1 MLYSGMAPGEIEYRY
16 VIVDS
21 MERKTVLDF
30 EKFKRPAIMTQDKTY
45 NEVFGRAWNQLSL
58 PDLPKMYDYPYQMKR
73 SKLFEEGQIAT
84 IHFQGDASEL
94 ENMHGRTKEEI
105 KVKGTMTYIR

>member
-1 MLYSGMAPGEIEYRY
+1 MLYSGMAPGEIDYRY

-58 PDLPKMYDYPYQMKR
+58 PALPKVYDYPYLMKS

-84 IHFQGDASEL
+84 IHFQGDAPEL
-94 ENMHGRTKEEI
+94 ENMHGKTIEEI